1 MLVRSFVKLPWY
13 AGRPC
18 CTAGEAPAL
27 TGEMAVMSVNLYLR
41 ETPVDKFDQQI
52 LALLRADARIP
63 VSQIARAVNLSRSA
77 VGERIR
83 QLEQAGIIKGYHAR
97 VGEPG
102 AAGIK
107 AYLELFY
114 QGGRCEHYVERMRAF
129 SEVRRCSGISGETD
143 MLVYIEAPSM
153 DRLAEIR
160 GQIENFPGMQKV
172 KTHMVVKDWAM

>member
-1 MLVRSFVKLPWY
+1 M
-13 AGRPC
+13 
-18 CTAGEAPAL
+18 
-27 TGEMAVMSVNLYLR
+27 
-41 ETPVDKFDQQI
+41 DKFDQQI
-52 LALLRADARIP
+52 LALLRADARLP
-63 VSQIARAVNLSRSA
+63 VSQIAREVSLSRSA

-83 QLEQAGIIKGYHAR
+83 QLEQAGIIKGYHAQ

-102 AAGIK
+102 AGIK

-114 QGGRCEHYVERMRAF
+114 QGGRCENYVERMRSF

-153 DRLAEIR
+153 DRLSEIR

-172 KTHMVVKDWAM
+172 KTHMVVKDWSM